1 MLFYQSFNA
10 LWSSLP
16 QFVQVCRLGPLE
28 SVELLLSVL
37 ENPLKQLAN
46 AILLGLNLL
55 RADSPLFLILVEAI
69 EGVQLLLVL
78 LLPADPEKMLVE
90 LRENLGDC
98 PPSGV
103 ALADLSDLDGCV
115 EDLHDEG
122 GIVSAL
128 SQLNDLY
135 FLVKLVLFLADGEVV
150 LDLKAAP
157 EDEVVLWVLGPVDV
171 VDGLSH
177 SRSAA

>member
-1 MLFYQSFNA
+1 VLFLQRFNA

-37 ENPLKQLAN
+37 ENPLEQLAD

-55 RADSPLFLILVEAI
+55 GADLPLFLFFIVAV

-78 LLPADPEKMLVE
+78 LLPADPEEMLIE
-90 LRENLGDC
+90 LRKDLRDC
-98 PPSGV
+98 SPSGV

-135 FLVKLVLFLADGEVV
+135 FLVELVLFLADGEVV

-157 EDEVVLWVLGPVDV
+157 ENEVVLWVLGPVDV